1 MIVRSKKFYVL
12 RSMNLK
18 FTKFDSHYSPFG
30 LLHVQVI
37 LVKPGQSSSKLKIEN
52 VEEMFFIS
60 SNRVLLSFLFFYFY
74 H

>member
-18 FTKFDSHYSPFG
+18 FTKFDSHCSPFG

-37 LVKPGQSSSKLKIEN
+37 LVKSGQSSSKLKIEN